1 VVVSR
6 ADGTAMGG
14 HLLEAHVRPTLEVV
28 LTESPPAPAQAEGSR
43 QRARADRSDGI
54 VAMSERP
61 PPLIKTATEARQG
74 RTTGV
79 VRWVLGISL
88 TLAIVAM
95 IIAFF
100 VS

>member
-1 VVVSR
+1 
-6 ADGTAMGG
+6 M
-14 HLLEAHVRPTLEVV
+14 
-28 LTESPPAPAQAEGSR
+28 
-43 QRARADRSDGI
+43 SD
-54 VAMSERP
+54 RP
-61 PPLIKTATEARQG
+61 PPVKTATEARQG

-95 IIAFF
+95 IVAFF